1 MMKLYCY
8 IFVCLSVSLAFRY
21 HSTDSSSFDS
31 TPSISQSFFETTTQ
45 TVPGAKATNSAPI
58 ATTVIVIS
66 STLLFVILAVV
77 VIVLIVGSVILIKRK
92 GNVMT

>member
-45 TVPGAKATNSAPI
+45 TVPAVKATDNAPI
-58 ATTVIVIS
+58 ATIVIGQNSWSGS
-66 STLLFVILAVV
+66 SKACVWEK
-77 VIVLIVGSVILIKRK
+77 VG
-92 GNVMT
+92 NND